1 MKLANIDNNRYHSK
15 LKQDAGV
22 ILLLLALLYFS
33 EIYMIYN
40 ILATIGANVPIPF
53 TLMGLYV
60 LFIIL
65 LLGIETLGCVGVY
78 NSIRKHM
85 FEFEYYD

>member
-1 MKLANIDNNRYHSK
+1 
-15 LKQDAGV
+15 
-22 ILLLLALLYFS
+22 
-33 EIYMIYN
+33 MIYN
-40 ILATIGANVPIPF
+40 IVSIIGASVPIPP
-53 TLMGLYV
+53 LLIGLYV

-78 NSIRKHM
+78 KSIKKHM

>member
-1 MKLANIDNNRYHSK
+1 VDINNNRYQSK

-22 ILLLLALLYFS
+22 IVMLLALLYFS

-40 ILATIGANVPIPF
+40 ILAIIGSSVPIPS
-53 TLMGLYV
+53 TLMGLYI

-65 LLGIETLGCVGVY
+65 LLGIETLGCIGVY
-78 NSIRKHM
+78 NSIKKHM
-85 FEFEYYD
+85 FEFKYYD

>member
-22 ILLLLALLYFS
+22 IVLLLALLYFS

-40 ILATIGANVPIPF
+40 ILAAIGTNIPIPF

-78 NSIRKHM
+78 NSIKKHM

>member
-22 ILLLLALLYFS
+22 IVLLLALLYFS

-40 ILATIGANVPIPF
+40 ILAAIGANVPIPF
-53 TLMGLYV
+53 TLMGLYI

-65 LLGIETLGCVGVY
+65 LLGIETLGCVSVY
-78 NSIRKHM
+78 NSIKKHM

>member
-15 LKQDAGV
+15 LHQDAGV
-22 ILLLLALLYFS
+22 IVLLLALLYFS
-33 EIYMIYN
+33 ELYMIYN
-40 ILATIGANVPIPF
+40 IVSIIGASVPIPP
-53 TLMGLYV
+53 LLIGLYV

-78 NSIRKHM
+78 KSIKKHM

>member
-1 MKLANIDNNRYHSK
+1 MANIDNNRYHSK

>member
-1 MKLANIDNNRYHSK
+1 MANIDNNRYHSK
-15 LKQDAGV
+15 LHQDAGV
-22 ILLLLALLYFS
+22 IVLLLALLYFS

-40 ILATIGANVPIPF
+40 IVATIGTNVPIPF

-60 LFIIL
+60 LFIFL

-78 NSIRKHM
+78 NSIKKHM
-85 FEFEYYD
+85 FEFQYYD

>member
-1 MKLANIDNNRYHSK
+1 LANIDNSRYHSK
-15 LKQDAGV
+15 LMQDAGV
-22 ILLLLALLYFS
+22 IVLLLALLYFS
-33 EIYMIYN
+33 ELYMIYN
-40 ILATIGANVPIPF
+40 IVSIIGASVPIPSI
-53 TLMGLYV
+53 LMGLYV

-78 NSIRKHM
+78 TSIKKHM